1 MSDNKIEELTLEQLM
16 GERFG
21 RYSKSIIQE
30 RALPDIRDGLKPV
43 QRRILF
49 AMNKDGNTYDKGFR
63 KSAKSVGNVMGNFHP
78 HGDSSIYEAL
88 VRLSQDWKL
97 REPLIEMHGN
107 NGSMDG
113 DPPAAMRYTEAR
125 LSKISGLMLRDI
137 DKDTVEM
144 TLNFDDTEKEPT
156 VLPARIPNLFVN
168 GATGISAGY
177 ATEIPPHN
185 LRELI
190 KALIFLMQH
199 PDASL
204 DDLMQYVPGPDFPTG
219 GIIQGTDGIRKAYE
233 TGRGR
238 VILRAKTSIDE
249 LRGGRQQI
257 TVTEIPYEVNKAQL
271 VKRINDLRLNKK
283 VEGIA
288 EARDETDRSGL
299 RLAIELKRNAD
310 AKGILNYLLKN
321 TDLQINYNFNMVA
334 IDDQRPMRIGLK
346 HYLKSYLAFQ
356 QEIITRRTRFDLNK
370 AQTRLHIVEGLIK
383 ALSILDQVIKTI
395 RASKNRKDATNNL
408 VTEYQFTQ
416 PQAEAIV
423 ALQLYRL
430 TNTDVTDLQDEQ
442 KRLNDA
448 IAEYEKILNDK
459 NELNRVLVREL
470 KAIDKA
476 FGSERRTQI
485 EKHVQK
491 LTVDTKVTVPDE
503 EVVVLV
509 SHAGYIKRSSLR
521 SFNASSLADNGLRE
535 DDYPLLIQSAST
547 LSHLFMFTNLGHVI
561 YRPIHELADTKWK
574 ETGEHISQSIG
585 LADNEQIISA
595 LIFDHLDV
603 PGTVIISTSDGQVKQ
618 TTISDLNPGTRYKS
632 RASVFM
638 KLKNDQAQVLN
649 VQYYEPKDENTSLT
663 AISKQGYGLRF
674 DVAEVPVQGTRT
686 AGVRAINL
694 KDGDELTNLVLTNDQ
709 DNLAIITQR
718 GAFKEMAASELELG
732 RRARRGVL
740 VLHKLKRNPHEVVD
754 FIAYSPE
761 FHGALEVITDR
772 PEFQDILVDD
782 HHLGTIK
789 SNGTFVID
797 TDTQGVPVTLRKK
810 ITTVDDKETD
820 PNESTEDAPQHGSK
834 QETLDIN

>member
-1 MSDNKIEELTLEQLM
+1 MSDNKIQELTLEQLM

-78 HGDSSIYEAL
+78 HGDISIYEAL

-97 REPLIEMHGN
+97 REPLVEMHGN

-125 LSKISGLMLRDI
+125 LSKIAGLMLRDI

-423 ALQLYRL
+423 ALQLYRS
-430 TNTDVTDLQDEQ
+430 TNTDVTDLQDEK

-448 IAEYEKILNDK
+448 IDEYEKILNDK

-561 YRPIHELADTKWK
+561 YRAIHELADTKWK

-595 LIFDHLDV
+595 LILDHLDV

-674 DVAEVPVQGTRT
+674 GVAEVPVQGTRT

-694 KDGDELTNLVLTNDQ
+694 KDDDKLTNLVLTNDQ

-820 PNESTEDAPQHGSK
+820 LNESTEDAPQHGSK